1 MVELMVAMVI
11 TGLLLGVIFQLMQG
25 QGRYVSR
32 QSAKEEVQQNNR
44 AALDLIGSEL
54 RTVPSGNGIEMAA
67 EDSIG
72 IRSVRLWAVV
82 CVGSGGGTSVS
93 VRMPILPGA
102 SFATNLGTHFV
113 ADVDADAAAEA
124 WTSPVRVTEI
134 GAPVAVPPASC
145 LFETETSLPAGIEVR
160 TLSLGSTPTNAAT
173 SEEPVTGDPA
183 YVYDLVTYRTGE
195 SSTGGEWIQRRL
207 GSGSGASNQPMAG
220 PVPHGEGLEF
230 TYYAG
235 TTVVPTPITDEA
247 TRASVDR
254 LSMIVRTV
262 SRNQMSELRQAKT
275 DTITVSLR
283 NRIQ

>member
-11 TGLLLGVIFQLMQG
+11 TGLLLGVIFQLIAG

-44 AALDLIGSEL
+44 VALDLIGSEL
-54 RTVPSGNGIEMAA
+54 RTIPAGNGIEMAA
-67 EDSIG
+67 EDSIS
-72 IRSVRLWAVV
+72 IRSVRFWAVV

-93 VRMPILPGA
+93 VRMPSLAGA
-102 SFATNLGTHFV
+102 SFETNLGTHFV
-113 ADVDADAAAEA
+113 ADVDAEPAFEA

-134 GAPVAVPPASC
+134 SAPLATPPADC
-145 LFETETSLPAGIEVR
+145 LLGSETSLPAGVEVR
-160 TLSLGSTPTNAAT
+160 TLSLGSTPTEPAT
-173 SEEPVTGDPA
+173 AEEPVKGDPA
-183 YVYDLVTYRTGE
+183 YVYDLVTYRTGP

-220 PVPHGEGLEF
+220 PVPSEAGLEF
-230 TYYAG
+230 TYYSGA
-235 TTVVPTPITDEA
+235 TVVAAPITDQA
-247 TRASVDR
+247 TRATVDR
-254 LSMIVRTV
+254 LRMVVRTI

-283 NRIQ
+283 NRIP